1 MSDPVIYITGATAS
15 GKSALAMRLANR
27 LGGEIISVDS
37 MQVYCGLN
45 IGTAKPSA
53 QEQNEIQHHL
63 IDVAQLSE
71 AFDAAQFVSLAQQAL
86 KLIWKRGRVPI
97 FCGGTGLYFRALIEG
112 LGESRPSDE
121 SLRDELALMPIESL
135 VAELRIKDPEAAK
148 QVDLK
153 NPRRVL
159 RAIEV
164 IRLTGRPYS
173 EQRIGWNNVDKAPQ
187 NLFCISRDVDVLN
200 QRIHK
205 RVDEMFNQ
213 GLVEETQT
221 LIKKGLRNNRNA
233 CQALGYRQVLD
244 LLDGK
249 LDLENVVHQVKTKT
263 RQCAKRQRSWFRNQ
277 MKCKFLEWPDEEN
290 LNSFSEQ
297 LLAKINL

>member
-112 LGESRPSDE
+112 LGESPPSDE

-263 RQCAKRQRSWFRNQ
+263 RQFAKRQRSWFRNQ

-290 LNSFSEQ
+290 VNSFSEQ

>member
-15 GKSALAMRLANR
+15 GKSALAMRLANT

-112 LGESRPSDE
+112 LGESPPSDE

-135 VAELRIKDPEAAK
+135 VTELRIKDPEAAK

-244 LLDGK
+244 LIDGK

-263 RQCAKRQRSWFRNQ
+263 RQFAKRQRSWFRNQ
-277 MKCKFLEWPDEEN
+277 MKCKFLEWPDEED

>member
-15 GKSALAMRLANR
+15 GKSALAMRLANT

-45 IGTAKPSA
+45 IGTAKPSS

-112 LGESRPSDE
+112 LGESPPGDE
-121 SLRDELALMPIESL
+121 SLRDELAQMPIESL
-135 VAELRIKDPEAAK
+135 VTELSIKDPEAAK

-153 NPRRVL
+153 NSRRLL

-173 EQRIGWNNVDKAPQ
+173 EQRIGWDNVDKAPQ
-187 NLFCISRDVDVLN
+187 NLFCISREVDVLN

-249 LDLENVVHQVKTKT
+249 LDLENVVQQVKTKT
-263 RQCAKRQRSWFRNQ
+263 RQFAKRQRSWFRNQ

-290 LNSFSEQ
+290 VNSFSEQ

>member
-112 LGESRPSDE
+112 LGESPPGDE

-187 NLFCISRDVDVLN
+187 NLFCISREVDVLN

-249 LDLENVVHQVKTKT
+249 LDLENVVQQVKTKT
-263 RQCAKRQRSWFRNQ
+263 RQFAKRQRSWFRNQ

-290 LNSFSEQ
+290 VNSFSEQ

>member
-15 GKSALAMRLANR
+15 GKSALAMRLANT

-112 LGESRPSDE
+112 LGESPPGDE
-121 SLRDELALMPIESL
+121 SLRDELAQMPIESL

-187 NLFCISRDVDVLN
+187 NLFCISREVDVLN

-263 RQCAKRQRSWFRNQ
+263 RQFAKRQRSWFRNQ
-277 MKCKFLEWPDEEN
+277 MKCKFLEWSDEEN

>member
-1 MSDPVIYITGATAS
+1 MSDPVIYITGATGS
-15 GKSALAMRLANR
+15 GKSALAMRLANT

-112 LGESRPSDE
+112 LGESPPGDE
-121 SLRDELALMPIESL
+121 SLRDELAQMPIESL
-135 VAELRIKDPEAAK
+135 VTELSIKDPEAAK

-153 NPRRVL
+153 NSRRLL

-249 LDLENVVHQVKTKT
+249 LDLENVVQQVKTKT
-263 RQCAKRQRSWFRNQ
+263 RQFAKRQRSWFRNQ

-290 LNSFSEQ
+290 VNSFSEQ

>member
-1 MSDPVIYITGATAS
+1 MSDPVIYITGATGS
-15 GKSALAMRLANR
+15 GKSALAMRLANT

-45 IGTAKPSA
+45 IGTAKPSS

-112 LGESRPSDE
+112 LGESPPGDE
-121 SLRDELALMPIESL
+121 SLRDELAQMPIESL
-135 VAELRIKDPEAAK
+135 VTELRIKDPEAAK

-153 NPRRVL
+153 NSRRLL

-249 LDLENVVHQVKTKT
+249 LDLENVVQQVKTKT
-263 RQCAKRQRSWFRNQ
+263 RQFAKRQRSWFRNQ

-290 LNSFSEQ
+290 VNSFSEQ

>member
-27 LGGEIISVDS
+27 VGGEIISVDS

-53 QEQNEIQHHL
+53 QEQNEIQHHI

-86 KLIWKRGRVPI
+86 KLIWRRGRVPI

-112 LGESRPSDE
+112 LGESPPGDE
-121 SLRDELALMPIESL
+121 SLRDELAQMPIESL
-135 VAELRIKDPEAAK
+135 VTELRIKDPEAAK

-153 NPRRVL
+153 NSRRLL

-263 RQCAKRQRSWFRNQ
+263 RQFAKRQRSWFRNQ
-277 MKCKFLEWPDEEN
+277 MKCNFLEWPDEEN
-290 LNSFSEQ
+290 VNSFSEQ

>member
-15 GKSALAMRLANR
+15 GKSALAMRLANT

-112 LGESRPSDE
+112 LGESPPSDE

-263 RQCAKRQRSWFRNQ
+263 RQFAKRQRSWFRNQ

-290 LNSFSEQ
+290 VNSFSEQ

>member
-15 GKSALAMRLANR
+15 GKSALAMRLANT

-86 KLIWKRGRVPI
+86 KLIWRRGRVPI

-112 LGESRPSDE
+112 LGESPPSDE

-187 NLFCISRDVDVLN
+187 NLFCISREVDVLN

-221 LIKKGLRNNRNA
+221 LIKKGLRNNRNG

-263 RQCAKRQRSWFRNQ
+263 RQFAKRQRSWFRNQ

-290 LNSFSEQ
+290 VNSFSEQ

>member
-112 LGESRPSDE
+112 LGESPPSDE

-135 VAELRIKDPEAAK
+135 VAELQIKDPEAAK

-187 NLFCISRDVDVLN
+187 NLFCISREVDVLN

-263 RQCAKRQRSWFRNQ
+263 RQFAKRQRSWFRNQ

>member
-1 MSDPVIYITGATAS
+1 VSDPVIYITGATAS
-15 GKSALAMRLANR
+15 GKSALAMRLANT

-45 IGTAKPSA
+45 IGTAKPST

-112 LGESRPSDE
+112 LGESPPSDE

-135 VAELRIKDPEAAK
+135 IAELQIKDPEAAK

-187 NLFCISRDVDVLN
+187 NLFCINREVDVLN

-233 CQALGYRQVLD
+233 CQSLGYRQVLD

-263 RQCAKRQRSWFRNQ
+263 RQFAKRQRSWFRNQ
-277 MKCKFLEWPDEEN
+277 MKCNFLEWPDEEN
-290 LNSFSEQ
+290 VNSFSEQ

>member
-15 GKSALAMRLANR
+15 GKSALAMRLANT

-112 LGESRPSDE
+112 LGESPPSDE
-121 SLRDELALMPIESL
+121 SLRDELALMPFESL

-187 NLFCISRDVDVLN
+187 NLFCISREVDVLN

-249 LDLENVVHQVKTKT
+249 LDLENVVQQVKTKT
-263 RQCAKRQRSWFRNQ
+263 RQFAKRQRSWFRNQ

-290 LNSFSEQ
+290 VNSFSEQ

>member
-15 GKSALAMRLANR
+15 GKSALAMRLANT

-86 KLIWKRGRVPI
+86 KIIWKRGRVPI

-112 LGESRPSDE
+112 LGESPPSDE

-135 VAELRIKDPEAAK
+135 VAELQIKDPEAAK

-187 NLFCISRDVDVLN
+187 NLFCISREVDVLN

-249 LDLENVVHQVKTKT
+249 LDLENVVQQVKTKT
-263 RQCAKRQRSWFRNQ
+263 RQFAKRQRSWFRNQ

-290 LNSFSEQ
+290 VNSFSEQ
-297 LLAKINL
+297 LLAK

>member
-15 GKSALAMRLANR
+15 GKSALAMRLANT

-53 QEQNEIQHHL
+53 QEQNEIQHHI

-112 LGESRPSDE
+112 LGESPPSDE

-187 NLFCISRDVDVLN
+187 NLFCISREVDVLN

-263 RQCAKRQRSWFRNQ
+263 RQFAKRQRSWFRNQ
-277 MKCKFLEWPDEEN
+277 MKCKFLEWSDEEN

>member
-15 GKSALAMRLANR
+15 GKSALAMRLANT

-45 IGTAKPSA
+45 IGTAKPSS

-112 LGESRPSDE
+112 LGESPPGDE
-121 SLRDELALMPIESL
+121 SLRDELAQMPIESL
-135 VAELRIKDPEAAK
+135 VTELSIKDPEAAK

-153 NPRRVL
+153 NSRRLL

-187 NLFCISRDVDVLN
+187 NLFCISREVDVLN

-249 LDLENVVHQVKTKT
+249 LDLENVVQQVKTKT
-263 RQCAKRQRSWFRNQ
+263 RQFAKRQRSWFRNQ

-290 LNSFSEQ
+290 VNSFSEQ

>member
-15 GKSALAMRLANR
+15 GKSALAMRLANT

-112 LGESRPSDE
+112 LGESPPSDE

-135 VAELRIKDPEAAK
+135 VAELQIKDPEAAK

-173 EQRIGWNNVDKAPQ
+173 EQRIGWDNVDKAPQ
-187 NLFCISRDVDVLN
+187 NLFCISREVDVLN

-221 LIKKGLRNNRNA
+221 LIKKGLRINRNA

-249 LDLENVVHQVKTKT
+249 LDLENVVQQVKTKT
-263 RQCAKRQRSWFRNQ
+263 RQFAKRQRSWFRNQ

-290 LNSFSEQ
+290 VNSFSEQ

>member
-86 KLIWKRGRVPI
+86 KLIWRRGRVPI

-112 LGESRPSDE
+112 LGESPPSDE

-135 VAELRIKDPEAAK
+135 VAELQIKDPEAAK

-187 NLFCISRDVDVLN
+187 NLFCISREVDVLN

-263 RQCAKRQRSWFRNQ
+263 RQFAKRQRSWFRNQ

>member
-15 GKSALAMRLANR
+15 GKSALAMRLANT

-112 LGESRPSDE
+112 LGESPPSDE

-135 VAELRIKDPEAAK
+135 VAELRVKDPEAAK

-173 EQRIGWNNVDKAPQ
+173 EQRIGWDNVDKAPQ
-187 NLFCISRDVDVLN
+187 NLFCISREVDVLN

-263 RQCAKRQRSWFRNQ
+263 RQFAKRQRSWFRNQ
-277 MKCKFLEWPDEEN
+277 MKCKFLEWSDEEN

>member
-15 GKSALAMRLANR
+15 GKSALAMRLANT

-86 KLIWKRGRVPI
+86 KIIWKRGRVPI

-112 LGESRPSDE
+112 LGESPPGDE
-121 SLRDELALMPIESL
+121 SLRDELAQMPIESL
-135 VAELRIKDPEAAK
+135 VTELSIKDPEAAK

-173 EQRIGWNNVDKAPQ
+173 EQRIGWDNVDKAPQ
-187 NLFCISRDVDVLN
+187 NLFCISREVDVLN

-221 LIKKGLRNNRNA
+221 LVKKGLRNNRNA

-249 LDLENVVHQVKTKT
+249 LDLENVVQQVKTKT
-263 RQCAKRQRSWFRNQ
+263 RQFAKRQRSWFRNQ